1 MTEESLF
8 GRSRKKWRE
17 LRQRGRDARR
27 SPLPATNQ
35 LFTPPSS
42 ARPSPSLDSPSA
54 SASPPPLIEG
64 STPITAVSTR
74 EIAAEQQDP
83 PVNLWQKAFEKSSDG
98 TKKWIREHDLD
109 LSEKAK
115 PDDHIREITRLI
127 ESNTLCTDKDGN
139 SKIDIG
145 FQKIVFREYIAGVVA
160 FLTMAGD
167 IAINFAP
174 PQASA
179 PWAIAKGVLQIPVKQ
194 SDQMAALAGTVQCFI
209 RIVRRG
215 QLYELLYNTK
225 TTDENAVLN
234 LHDALLDLYVAA
246 IELLA
251 RSDNLIGSGVA
262 KQTLNAILRPEQ
274 ATGLVADL
282 FQKEQKLLQEIPI
295 CEASRNERAGR
306 QADEKSRD
314 LLFKLEKL
322 SSPLIRIDEGVTGI
336 RQMID
341 EDRLQKLLEFISS
354 EGHGKSHGEIED
366 SRIDN
371 TGDWLIDHEGFRAW
385 QAIPSSSTLL
395 WLKGTVGT
403 GKTYLTW
410 RAIDY
415 VKKTLAEMSCDEG
428 FAFFYCRRSATSL
441 QDPLTILRSF
451 VRQLFDK
458 KSEHGY
464 DRLIQKCDMAK
475 KEGHSLGLKD
485 CKELILEFINLYS
498 KTTIILDA
506 LDEASST
513 STNHNLAEILIDMM
527 DKAKKPVKIFISSR
541 PDREYLQSFEST
553 ATITVDSS
561 NQQGDIEK
569 YLQERLY
576 STSSF
581 KQRQAETRELI
592 RNAFSSRNSSMFRWV
607 HLQVQRLKN
616 YTSHDAV
623 KSWASTLPST
633 LAEAYDQ
640 LFDDMRKHN
649 EYDVALAERA
659 IKWVRCSML
668 PLRSEVLLEAIRYS
682 LDGSSVVQKE
692 KQTEQQILTLCRDLL
707 TIDPDEQVWVLPHAS
722 VAEYFEQKGI
732 ARSECDLFVSRISL
746 QLLMDFK
753 ESPKISTGD
762 RFDPI
767 PTFDKYIVYNWFKH
781 VGQYDEWLGLA
792 ICANPDPELVIVLKR
807 FLGSPEKSSDCYKEW
822 VGNLRNVS
830 GKGFAFWERKE
841 LLPDTMALFAM
852 CRYGF
857 YHTLRDWWEGNEIS
871 KEMALKQ
878 CEAGYTSLVHAAKSG
893 CVPIAERLI
902 GLAGTDYPPSERY
915 KAMREA
921 IALEKKDI
929 AALLVAKGRIDINA
943 DETSVYT
950 TAHITTIVQEAAK
963 YSPKM
968 LRWLIDQGW
977 VDVNRET
984 GTVYGTPLI
993 AAASSRNLQSVEIL
1007 LKAGANANA
1016 AVGCGKYFLYGSAL
1030 AAVVQG
1036 RSLYGKQERTYNIF
1050 QIIQLLLENG
1060 ADPNQPLKSGAY
1072 GSALESFA
1080 EHEECSTEDIDAIS
1094 LLLKS
1099 GADPTMVFDRGD
1111 HGSALAAVA
1120 FFGHKELLVPMIG
1133 ATTKSQAMQCLRLSR
1148 HPGEYIDYSEH
1159 GANRLVE
1166 RRAETAKY
1174 LADEIGV
1181 DEKTLHKIG
1190 LWDVTPE
1197 VDQYG
1202 DYVFTF
1208 K

>member
-1 MTEESLF
+1 M
-8 GRSRKKWRE
+8 
-17 LRQRGRDARR
+17 
-27 SPLPATNQ
+27 
-35 LFTPPSS
+35 
-42 ARPSPSLDSPSA
+42 
-54 SASPPPLIEG
+54 
-64 STPITAVSTR
+64 
-74 EIAAEQQDP
+74 
-83 PVNLWQKAFEKSSDG
+83 
-98 TKKWIREHDLD
+98 
-109 LSEKAK
+109 
-115 PDDHIREITRLI
+115 
-127 ESNTLCTDKDGN
+127 
-139 SKIDIG
+139 
-145 FQKIVFREYIAGVVA
+145 
-160 FLTMAGD
+160 
-167 IAINFAP
+167 
-174 PQASA
+174 
-179 PWAIAKGVLQIPVKQ
+179 
-194 SDQMAALAGTVQCFI
+194 
-209 RIVRRG
+209 
-215 QLYELLYNTK
+215 
-225 TTDENAVLN
+225 
-234 LHDALLDLYVAA
+234 
-246 IELLA
+246 
-251 RSDNLIGSGVA
+251 
-262 KQTLNAILRPEQ
+262 
-274 ATGLVADL
+274 
-282 FQKEQKLLQEIPI
+282 
-295 CEASRNERAGR
+295 
-306 QADEKSRD
+306 
-314 LLFKLEKL
+314 
-322 SSPLIRIDEGVTGI
+322 
-336 RQMID
+336 
-341 EDRLQKLLEFISS
+341 
-354 EGHGKSHGEIED
+354 
-366 SRIDN
+366 
-371 TGDWLIDHEGFRAW
+371 
-385 QAIPSSSTLL
+385 
-395 WLKGTVGT
+395 
-403 GKTYLTW
+403 
-410 RAIDY
+410 
-415 VKKTLAEMSCDEG
+415 
-428 FAFFYCRRSATSL
+428 CR
-441 QDPLTILRSF
+441 
-451 VRQLFDK
+451 
-458 KSEHGY
+458 
-464 DRLIQKCDMAK
+464 
-475 KEGHSLGLKD
+475 
-485 CKELILEFINLYS
+485 
-498 KTTIILDA
+498 
-506 LDEASST
+506 
-513 STNHNLAEILIDMM
+513 
-527 DKAKKPVKIFISSR
+527 
-541 PDREYLQSFEST
+541 
-553 ATITVDSS
+553 
-561 NQQGDIEK
+561 
-569 YLQERLY
+569 
-576 STSSF
+576 
-581 KQRQAETRELI
+581 
-592 RNAFSSRNSSMFRWV
+592 FRWV

-753 ESPKISTGD
+753 ESPKISTGYKY
-762 RFDPI
+762 DPI

-822 VGNLRNVS
+822 VGNFRNVS
-830 GKGFAFWERKE
+830 GKRFAFWEREK

-878 CEAGYTSLVHAAKSG
+878 CEAGCTSLVHAAKSG

-915 KAMREA
+915 KAMQEA
-921 IALEKKDI
+921 ITQGKKDI

-943 DETSVYT
+943 KYDAKYDKTYTYTTVYT
-950 TAHITTIVQEAAK
+950 TTIVQEAAIFR
-963 YSPKM
+963 PKM

-984 GTVYGTPLI
+984 GTEYGTPLI

-1030 AAVVQG
+1030 VAVVQG
-1036 RSLYGKQERTYNIF
+1036 RDIYREQERTYMF

-1120 FFGHKELLVPMIG
+1120 FHGLKEVLVPMIG
-1133 ATTKSQAMQCLRLSR
+1133 ATTRSQAIQCLRLSR
-1148 HPGEYIDYSEH
+1148 HPGEFLCYDEEQVRTWMQ
-1159 GANRLVE
+1159 G
-1166 RRAETAKY
+1166 RAETAKY
-1174 LADEIGV
+1174 LTDEIGV
-1181 DEKTLHKIG
+1181 DEETLHKIG

-1202 DYVFTF
+1202 GYVFTF